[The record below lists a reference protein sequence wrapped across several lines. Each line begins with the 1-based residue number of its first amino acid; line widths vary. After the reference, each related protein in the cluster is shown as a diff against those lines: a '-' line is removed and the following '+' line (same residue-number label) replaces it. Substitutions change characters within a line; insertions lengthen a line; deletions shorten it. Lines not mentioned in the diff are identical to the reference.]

1 MKKFIF
7 IITALFVVFS
17 VLPASASYVYTFSSG
32 DILDPNAYSYYGL
45 GRIDFNQE
53 FDFPEVSV
61 IDTASRDRRALGLGS
76 FTRGGKEYIYV
87 TKSLKWGAST
97 TNLVTD
103 YSFYEPSVSI
113 SEPINAQERTL
124 SLPYNTRASSDI
136 LLPPDEANG
145 LIYAIDGNTLRAVDP
160 LTWNDQATA
169 QLDSGYTVHGLVSLW
184 PDSHNYLYVWS
195 SKRANMTASGDYT
208 PISSDIHVYDRETL
222 SEVAVFR
229 HARTGFDTTSRRSDD
244 EASFEVGRGLVF
256 IRDGLVAYVAYDSA
270 ASRDAH
276 ASIWCIDEKAAV
288 PTSTLTITSRDING
302 YDVDIESPMPDKLGG
317 FYFVAVSGDIN
328 ASTATNAISTAL
340 YHRKVSGELLS
351 LDIQNVQ
358 SNGELV
364 ISNEG
369 TYKGYIF
376 AYTHQASSSG
386 SDNDIIVY
394 FWDGVTRSSARRVGT
409 GAAGVEI
416 EKPFY
421 VDGTGFYFMM
431 ERKNEATQDEKD
443 AVFFWNGT
451 SDAMPIWE
459 SLNELEVEQ
468 PPLDGHGGFY
478 FVNVDVTSPD
488 ASTLLSTMT
497 LMHGSPT
504 GSVRVCDLGSF
515 YAPPSTFIPDPKDP
529 QASPIEALQNEYA
542 LVVDEEHNQL
552 FVGAGPVGGK
562 FKMTVLDW
570 TKKAYLESGDNVIID
585 FADDEMGGNANLGGM
600 LKFTESGRYS
610 VRGNNSGCDTGFGL
624 LAFAGAVLFFS
635 QKRRF

>member
-208 PISSDIHVYDRETL
+208 PISSDIHVYD
-222 SEVAVFR
+222 
-229 HARTGFDTTSRRSDD
+229 
-244 EASFEVGRGLVF
+244 
-256 IRDGLVAYVAYDSA
+256 YDSA

-552 FVGAGPVGGK
+552 FAGAGPVGGK

-600 LKFTESGRYS
+600 LKFTESGRYG

-624 LAFAGAVLFFS
+624 IALAGAVLFFS

>member
-208 PISSDIHVYDRETL
+208 PISSDIHVYD
-222 SEVAVFR
+222 
-229 HARTGFDTTSRRSDD
+229 
-244 EASFEVGRGLVF
+244 
-256 IRDGLVAYVAYDSA
+256 YDSA

-600 LKFTESGRYS
+600 LKFTESGRYG

-624 LAFAGAVLFFS
+624 IALAGAVLFFS

>member
-208 PISSDIHVYDRETL
+208 PISSDIHVYD
-222 SEVAVFR
+222 
-229 HARTGFDTTSRRSDD
+229 
-244 EASFEVGRGLVF
+244 
-256 IRDGLVAYVAYDSA
+256 YDSA

-478 FVNVDVTSPD
+478 FVNVEVTSPD

-552 FVGAGPVGGK
+552 FAGAGPVGGK

-600 LKFTESGRYS
+600 LKFTESGRYG

-624 LAFAGAVLFFS
+624 IALAGAVLFFS

>member
-1 MKKFIF
+1 MG
-7 IITALFVVFS
+7 S
-17 VLPASASYVYTFSSG
+17 VNDKSY
-32 DILDPNAYSYYGL
+32 
-45 GRIDFNQE
+45 
-53 FDFPEVSV
+53 
-61 IDTASRDRRALGLGS
+61 
-76 FTRGGKEYIYV
+76 
-87 TKSLKWGAST
+87 
-97 TNLVTD
+97 

-208 PISSDIHVYDRETL
+208 PISSDIHVYD
-222 SEVAVFR
+222 
-229 HARTGFDTTSRRSDD
+229 
-244 EASFEVGRGLVF
+244 
-256 IRDGLVAYVAYDSA
+256 YDSA

-552 FVGAGPVGGK
+552 FAGAGPVGGK

-600 LKFTESGRYS
+600 LKFTESGRYG

-624 LAFAGAVLFFS
+624 IALAGAVLFFS